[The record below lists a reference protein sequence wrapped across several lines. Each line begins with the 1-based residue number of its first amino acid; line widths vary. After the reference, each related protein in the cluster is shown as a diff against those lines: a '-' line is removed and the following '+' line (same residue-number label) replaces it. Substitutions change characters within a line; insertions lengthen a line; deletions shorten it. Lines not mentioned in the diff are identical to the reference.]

1 MTNTTSTDLC
11 IKDIRISKGS
21 RGYELLT
28 SGKPEDRKKA
38 EKLTEYCGE
47 ARKGGYNFEKLTQL
61 REKYKEI
68 A

>member
-21 RGYELLT
+21 RDYELLT
-28 SGKPEDRKKA
+28 SGNPEDRKT
-38 EKLTEYCGE
+38 EKLTEYCEE
-47 ARKGGYNFEKLTQL
+47 ARKAGYNFEKLTQF